1 MSIGRLLRTAVLL
14 VLAAIWII
22 PLYLV
27 LINSVVTPAE
37 YRKKEAYEFPKS
49 FSLWENITAAWDAA
63 NLGASVGST
72 LFYATVG
79 GILAVIVA
87 SLAAFAIVN
96 LRIPFGF
103 FWFMLLYAGTI
114 FPFQM

>member
-1 MSIGRLLRTAVLL
+1 MRISSILRAAVLL

-37 YRKKEAYEFPKS
+37 YRDKEPYEFPQS
-49 FSLWENITAAWDAA
+49 FSLWENITGAWDGA
-63 NLGASVGST
+63 NLGSSVGST

-87 SLAAFAIVN
+87 SLALGYRYGG
-96 LRIPFGF
+96 LR
-103 FWFMLLYAGTI
+103 
-114 FPFQM
+114 